1 MNRMDYVPKKEEAL
15 DNLISDLRMFFFMS
29 ENNEDRM

>member
-1 MNRMDYVPKKEEAL
+1 MNRMDYVPKKEAW